1 MNKRLTFGPRD
12 SRHLLGPLSV
22 VAVAVVAVV
31 AAVVAVVVVERW
43 SRSVTLDKHL
53 TSIIIIIYIIFLHIG
68 HM

>member
-1 MNKRLTFGPRD
+1 MNKRLTYGPSD

-22 VAVAVVAVV
+22 VAVAVV